1 MRIVKETLGG
11 EKTQL
16 GAGDLE
22 LIHRLAADD
31 RRENRKIY
39 AFAVNL

>member
-22 LIHRLAADD
+22 LIQANTIG
-31 RRENRKIY
+31 E
-39 AFAVNL
+39 AVRAVLGKA

>member
-22 LIHRLAADD
+22 LIHRLEE
-31 RRENRKIY
+31 REGVVRVDVL
-39 AFAVNL
+39 AG